1 MHIDSDTITVVVPV
15 YNEESNLDPL
25 LRELV
30 GVVETLPAYSWRFVF
45 VDDGSTDGSVGLL
58 LRKAEIDPRI
68 RIIALS
74 RNFGKEVALTA
85 GLDSVERGAVI
96 FMDADL
102 QHPPALIPELVKRWE
117 EGAEVV
123 ATVRKSIANRPF
135 LKRLGSR
142 VFYALINRLGES
154 AMIPNG
160 TDFRLL
166 APRVVALLQ
175 GFTERTRMLRGL
187 VDWMGLSKS
196 MVEFEAPDRIGGNVG
211 YGYRK
216 LFRLAVDSFTSFSLF
231 PLRMTG
237 YLGIATVAVSG
248 LLLAFMFLN
257 EWFLHWTIFT
267 SLAFVMV
274 GNTLLIGVVLCSV
287 GMLALYIGYIKME
300 VTNRPLYIVRMR
312 YNFDERDD

>member
-1 MHIDSDTITVVVPV
+1 MCIRDS
-15 YNEESNLDPL
+15 
-25 LRELV
+25 
-30 GVVETLPAYSWRFVF
+30 
-45 VDDGSTDGSVGLL
+45 
-58 LRKAEIDPRI
+58 
-68 RIIALS
+68 
-74 RNFGKEVALTA
+74 
-85 GLDSVERGAVI
+85 
-96 FMDADL
+96 
-102 QHPPALIPELVKRWE
+102 
-117 EGAEVV
+117 
-123 ATVRKSIANRPF
+123 
-135 LKRLGSR
+135 
-142 VFYALINRLGES
+142 
-154 AMIPNG
+154 NG